1 MTALGWDP
9 FAALNHSTIQ
19 ILQPRVETNRT
30 KLTSFSR
37 LVLSWVV
44 WTQAQHLLWR
54 HHLRRHCHKKAQM
67 HKITTMMTKF
77 WTTATI
83 QTARALCVFHWP
95 APKPHPTLCKQWALR
110 VTVDCAS
117 AHWMP
122 WRFITE
128 KMIQGALLFTAHH
141 SLHPNPISAH
151 AMHRERTKASVL
163 LTVFAQ
169 PFTLCHKKNKDW
181 SATHT
186 EDRLVDAP
194 ILNQTKQV

>member
-83 QTARALCVFHWP
+83 QTTRALCVFHWP
-95 APKPHPTLCKQWALR
+95 APKPHPTFANSGRCWSQYTAQVRIGCHEDSSLKKWSRALSYLLH
-110 VTVDCAS
+110 TTACTQTPS
-117 AHWMP
+117 LPMP
-122 WRFITE
+122 CTE
-128 KMIQGALLFTAHH
+128 KGQKPLFY
-141 SLHPNPISAH
+141 SQCLHNLSH
-151 AMHRERTKASVL
+151 CVT
-163 LTVFAQ
+163 
-169 PFTLCHKKNKDW
+169 KKNKDW
-181 SATHT
+181 SAAHT